1 MFLILWAVNQLT
13 LPVGLWQ
20 VQLKNLVPRNCDP
33 LATGDKDF
41 LQASTEVL

>member
-1 MFLILWAVNQLT
+1 MFLILWAMNQLA
-13 LPVGLWQ
+13 LPVGLRQ
-20 VQLKNLVPRNCDP
+20 VQLKNLISRNCDP